1 MEFQQEMDIS
11 LRARTPFVY
20 VVTFEER
27 KILDDLKALCER
39 RKTTLYTWDQ
49 ADHFR
54 CVHGQGATPDARDA
68 FAALEAMEKIEGRA
82 VFFLPDFHHCWHEEP
97 RILRKLRNLAHALKY
112 SHKTLVVVSPSRRL
126 PEELEDDAAILDFA
140 PPGVEDLRKI
150 LAGLLSAPG
159 TKVDLNRE
167 ETDRLVRSAL
177 GLSSNQAQ
185 RVFAK
190 AIVTGGVLNKDDIA
204 LITNEKRQIVRGS
217 GALDVYEARE
227 SISDVGGLEV
237 LKEWLRLRE
246 SAFSHAARDY
256 GLPEPK
262 GIALIGIPGTGK
274 SLTAK
279 MIAGLWGLPLL
290 RLDLGALYGRY
301 VGESEENSRRALRLA
316 ETIAPCVLWI
326 DELEKGVATGDSD
339 SGTSLRV
346 LATLLSW
353 MQEKKKP
360 VFVVA
365 TANDIG
371 RLPPELLRRGRFD
384 EVFFLDLPTRR
395 ERAEIFRVHI
405 GKRQRD
411 PAKYDLELFSEASV
425 GHVGAEIEQAI
436 VDAMYRAF
444 NDPERPRREF
454 ETADVVEA
462 VARLIPLSRSQKE
475 NITYLREW
483 LREGRAQSASF
494 REASE
499 AGKTFVPVT

>member
-1 MEFQQEMDIS
+1 
-11 LRARTPFVY
+11 
-20 VVTFEER
+20 
-27 KILDDLKALCER
+27 
-39 RKTTLYTWDQ
+39 
-49 ADHFR
+49 
-54 CVHGQGATPDARDA
+54 
-68 FAALEAMEKIEGRA
+68 MEKVEGRA

-126 PEELEDDAAILDFA
+126 PEELEDDAAILDFP
-140 PPGVEDLRKI
+140 PPGVSELRKI

-159 TKVDLNRE
+159 TRVDLDGE

-190 AIVTGGVLNKDDIA
+190 AIVSGGVLNKDDIA
-204 LITNEKRQIVRGS
+204 LITREKRQIVRGS
-217 GALDVYEARE
+217 GALDVYDARE
-227 SISDVGGLEV
+227 NVSDVGGLEV

-246 SAFSHAARDY
+246 TAFSQEARDY

-326 DELEKGVATGDSD
+326 DELEKGIATGDAD

-365 TANDIG
+365 TANDIS

-395 ERAEIFRVHI
+395 ERAEIFHVHI
-405 GKRQRD
+405 TKRGRD
-411 PAKYDLELFSEASV
+411 PAAFDVERLAEASA
-425 GHVGAEIEQAI
+425 GYVGAEIEQSI

-444 NDPERPRREF
+444 NDPEKPRRELTT
-454 ETADVVEA
+454 EDVVEA

-475 NITYLREW
+475 NITCLREW

-499 AGKTFVPVT
+499 AGRTFVPVA